1 MARSPR
7 GCRPGRLA
15 GAGWPEGFATYGPDL
30 YSYSIYKRTGSALA
44 LDFPRSPK
52 VKVLAETYLNLELSA
67 FSESCVLHALEISM
81 FNFTCVFES
90 GHRGR
95 YGFLQSSI
103 FVLCNSMAHLSLPL
117 LRSGRPSVKKR
128 NRLSLLRVFFEI
140 GHPGRADLLSKNEV
154 DVQLY
159 VCF

>member
-1 MARSPR
+1 MCPTRRLVAWSPR

-67 FSESCVLHALEISM
+67 FSESCVLHALVISM

-90 GHRGR
+90 GRRGR

-117 LRSGRPSVKKR
+117 LRSGRPSVKKTKWTFT
-128 NRLSLLRVFFEI
+128 VACFF
-140 GHPGRADLLSKNEV
+140 
-154 DVQLY
+154 
-159 VCF
+159 